1 MKQMGYILITIGI
14 VAIIAGIVVLRNE
27 PSSTTTET
35 TATEAITT
43 SESSPQ
49 SGSNNKSNQAD
60 DLTDNERKGREF
72 EEWVVSKFP
81 KSEYTLKEWRGDKYV
96 DGTYAESNRYPDLEL
111 ELNLKNSSHLFAVEC
126 KYRSYLPE
134 NFEWTSQ
141 EKIHIYNA
149 YARERQIPTFII
161 FGIGGTPSAPEE
173 VIIAPLDKLQQPN
186 ITAKYLRSLH
196 HHEISRTFYYYAKE
210 NRLM

>member
-1 MKQMGYILITIGI
+1 MGYLLVTIGI

-49 SGSNNKSNQAD
+49 SSPNNKSNQTD
-60 DLTDNERKGREF
+60 GLTDNERKGREF
-72 EEWVVSKFP
+72 EEWVVSQFP

-134 NFEWTSQ
+134 NFEWASQ

-149 YARERQIPTFII
+149 YARERQIPTFVI
-161 FGIGGTPSAPEE
+161 FGIGGTPSVPEE

-186 ITAKYLRSLH
+186 ITAKYLRTLH
-196 HHEISRTFYYYAKE
+196 HHELSRTFYYYAKE